1 MPRPIR
7 PKQAMSNPQEVPDPD
22 VQLSNPSLIETP
34 VYLMNPPL
42 SLDTDNPNNIWMKK
56 LSKAELKV
64 QHKKAFRQWSSL
76 YDRLTGTGLT
86 TYLLQTNMA
95 FQDQVYVANLGI
107 TLCHLPKPV
116 VVLAKY
122 KSPPRRGEERVGR
135 EFFQEFDYKIVQAP
149 LHWEGE
155 ADLKHLRDNIYV
167 GGYGIRTDPKIY
179 DWFER
184 EFGMKVIRVEMKDEW
199 CYHFDCEF
207 FPLTSDTVLA
217 CTDMMSKEE
226 VKQIE
231 KVASIEPVS
240 VDLAHAAITN
250 CVRVGSIIICGST
263 LPEINAKHDDW
274 RDECDKKALLERVLP
289 KYSMSPVLVNMS
301 EFEKSGAAV
310 SCCVMHI
317 NRASYATPL
326 L

>member
-7 PKQAMSNPQEVPDPD
+7 PKQALSNPSETPDPD
-22 VQLSNPSLIETP
+22 VQLSNPSLIESP

-42 SLDTDNPNNIWMKK
+42 SLDTDSPNNIWMKK
-56 LSKAELKV
+56 MSKAELKV

-76 YDRLTGTGLT
+76 YDRVTGTGLT

-107 TLCHLPKPV
+107 VLLHQAKPV

-122 KSPPRRGEERVGR
+122 KSPPRRGEERVGM
-135 EFFQEFDYKIVQAP
+135 EFFQEFDYRIEKAP
-149 LHWEGE
+149 LYWEGE

-167 GGYGIRTDPKIY
+167 GGYGIRTDPKVY

-184 EFGMKVIRVEMKDEW
+184 TFDMKVIRVEMKDEW

-217 CTDMMSKEE
+217 CTAMMKPEE

-231 KVASIEPVS
+231 KVAAIEPVS
-240 VDLAHAAITN
+240 IELAHAAITN
-250 CVRVGSIIICGST
+250 CVRVGGLIICGST
-263 LPEINAKHDDW
+263 LPAIDSKHDDW
-274 RDECDKKALLERVLP
+274 VDECRKKALLEEVLP
-289 KYSMSPVLVNMS
+289 KYGMSPVLVNMS

-317 NRASYATPL
+317 NRASYAVPL